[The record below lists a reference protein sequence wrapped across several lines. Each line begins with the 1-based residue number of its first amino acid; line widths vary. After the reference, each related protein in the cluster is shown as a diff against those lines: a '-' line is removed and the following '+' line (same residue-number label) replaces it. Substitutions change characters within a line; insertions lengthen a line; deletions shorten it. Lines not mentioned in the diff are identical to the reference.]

1 MNILPIQNLN
11 YKFKR
16 CLYIF
21 KITFLKS
28 MEALPVQKRVLD
40 SEVWKE
46 EDDMVWGLSTEGITQ
61 QQRFY
66 TPLLAQEGD

>member
-1 MNILPIQNLN
+1 
-11 YKFKR
+11 
-16 CLYIF
+16 
-21 KITFLKS
+21 